1 MKHIGLLFLCVIL
14 GIAAYQLCK
23 HYEHT
28 YALED
33 RV

>member
-1 MKHIGLLFLCVIL
+1 MKHLGLLLLGFII

-28 YALED
+28 YTLED